1 VKEEEGEKEKEEK
14 GRQKG
19 RGTRDEG
26 RGKVSRFVLARA
38 ETQKFPHNVTGSLFC

>member
-26 RGKVSRFVLARA
+26 
-38 ETQKFPHNVTGSLFC
+38 KFLDLF